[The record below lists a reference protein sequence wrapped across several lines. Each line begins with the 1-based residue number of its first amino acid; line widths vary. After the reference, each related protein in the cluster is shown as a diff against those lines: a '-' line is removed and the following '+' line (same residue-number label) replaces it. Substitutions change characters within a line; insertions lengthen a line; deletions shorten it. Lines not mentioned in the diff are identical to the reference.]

1 MVLSWPEMNGYY
13 NPNDVIHAAAM
24 MVSVADQFTGNNN
37 FEYDLVDI
45 VRQGLSTFWGQ
56 PISFYFTF
64 SNQGNLSS
72 GASTSIVLGPRNFLP
87 VSSFIVLWVTLLCVY
102 VPLLRWELPDI
113 CRLA

>member
-1 MVLSWPEMNGYY
+1 MNGYY

-56 PISFYFTF
+56 PHQFLFHFFKPGQPLQRSFHLYRFRATEFFTRVIF
-64 SNQGNLSS
+64 PLSF
-72 GASTSIVLGPRNFLP
+72 G
-87 VSSFIVLWVTLLCVY
+87 
-102 VPLLRWELPDI
+102 
-113 CRLA
+113 